1 MPLQIAV
8 AFQSILKLTLLMK
21 TLLPILFVLAFS
33 PWASAQFV
41 IFGEAVQSNI
51 NNSGFTV
58 SYTTSQPGE
67 GILEYGLTPS
77 LEMGFSSSGPN
88 GGSHQ
93 IVLSALQAAEI
104 YYVRPNLIRNGDTIP
119 STKTAIMATASNSTG
134 QIKIFFNKSIDAN
147 VSNGT
152 FPNINNS
159 SAAIVSEL
167 IKRIDSAQSTI
178 DVAAYNINQS
188 NIVTALNNAQNRGVV
203 VRYIANDGTSNT
215 ALSNAN
221 FPNQEV
227 NTTGLMHNKFL
238 VFDAGSVYDSYV
250 WTGSMNLTSGNIY
263 DDFNN
268 VVLLQDQT
276 LAKAYTI
283 EFNEMWGGT
292 SATFNALTS
301 RAGSQKTDNT
311 PHLFMIGGKLV
322 EQYFSPTDN
331 TTTAIKNAVL
341 SAGGD
346 ISFALLTFT
355 NNELRDAVLDRQQ
368 SGEQV
373 AGIIE
378 NIGDQGSDY
387 NDLNAGGVDVYAD
400 NQPHDIHHKYAIID
414 ANTPNSDPQVVT
426 GSHNWSQGA
435 EDNNDENT
443 LIIHDA
449 EIANWYLQEFS
460 ARYCA
465 NEGSSSCQYDPA
477 VSVWQTALH
486 SFEVYPNPSQGQI
499 QIELDQNRVL
509 AYQLLNTLGQ
519 TIQNGQIQGQQATL
533 NLNELPKGSYYL
545 VLYQNGQAWG
555 RQMIQLF

>member
-1 MPLQIAV
+1 
-8 AFQSILKLTLLMK
+8 MK
-21 TLLPILFVLAFS
+21 TLLPILFVLAFA

-51 NNSGFTV
+51 SNSGFTV
-58 SYTTSQPGE
+58 SYNTSQPGE

-77 LEMGFSSSGPN
+77 LEMGFSAAGPN
-88 GGSHQ
+88 ASSHQ
-93 IVLSALQAAEI
+93 VALSGLQAAEV
-104 YYVRPNLIRNGDTIP
+104 YYVRPSLIRNGDTIP

-134 QIKIFFNKSIDAN
+134 QIKIFFNKSIDVN

-152 FPNINNS
+152 YPHINNS
-159 SAAIVSEL
+159 SAAIVAEL
-167 IKRIDSAQSTI
+167 IKRIDSAQTSI
-178 DVAAYNINQS
+178 DVAAYNINQA
-188 NIVTALNNAQNRGVV
+188 NIVTALNNAQTRGVV
-203 VRYIANDGTSNT
+203 VRYIANDGTSNS

-221 FPNQEV
+221 FPYEEV
-227 NTTGLMHNKFL
+227 NNTGLMHNKFL

-268 VVLLQDQT
+268 VVLVQDQT
-276 LAKAYTI
+276 LAKAYSI
-283 EFNEMWGGT
+283 EFNEMWGST
-292 SATFNALTS
+292 TTTFDVVAS
-301 RAGSQKTDNT
+301 RVGGQKADNT

-322 EQYFSPTDN
+322 EQYFSPSDN

-346 ISFALLTFT
+346 VSFALLTFT

-378 NIGDQGSDY
+378 NIGDLGSDY
-387 NDLNAGGVDVYAD
+387 NDLNAAGVDVYAD

-435 EDNNDENT
+435 EDVNDENT

-465 NEGSSSCQYDPA
+465 NEGSSNCQYDPA
-477 VSVWQTALH
+477 VSVWQTELE
-486 SFEVYPNPSQGQI
+486 SFKVYPNPSQGQI
-499 QIELDQNRVL
+499 QIELDQEQVL
-509 AYQLLNTLGQ
+509 DYQLLNSLGQ
-519 TIQNGQIQGQQATL
+519 SVLSGQIQGQQAQLSL
-533 NLNELPKGSYYL
+533 NQLPKGSYYL
-545 VLYQNGQAWG
+545 VLYKEGQAWG
-555 RQMIQLF
+555 RQLIQLF